1 MNQAV
6 NQFSSPF
13 FNCFSRTFLH
23 FLFMPFFFQP
33 FLFLP
38 LILCGIFFPS
48 DSQTISNGRWT
59 SDCSI
64 SPGLLKNLLIQGI
77 SRTKFRTF
85 SLCLFKVPDAGKMHL
100 WFLKSKLPGKHD
112 LCLCLTEEAVKCII
126 TLPFRYFTLTGWVLH
141 GLISRSKLP
150 KMSLFIQFY
159 TVVKTKS

>member
-23 FLFMPFFFQP
+23 FLFMPFFSAFP
-33 FLFLP
+33 LP
-38 LILCGIFFPS
+38 SPYSLWFFFFPS

-77 SRTKFRTF
+77 SSTKFRTF
-85 SLCLFKVPDAGKMHL
+85 SLCLLKVPDAGKTHL
-100 WFLKSKLPGKHD
+100 WVLKSKLPGKH
-112 LCLCLTEEAVKCII
+112 LCLCLTEEAVKCTI
-126 TLPFRYFTLTGWVLH
+126 TLSFRYFTLTGWVLH
-141 GLISRSKLP
+141 GLISRSQLP
-150 KMSLFIQFY
+150 KMSLFMQFY